1 MAAKGASVEGIA
13 HRFLDV
19 RGLRMHVAE
28 AGSGEPVLFLH
39 GFPEFWY
46 SWRHQLEHFR
56 PHFHVLAPDLRGYGE
71 TERRGPYDVPTLV
84 GDVVGLLDALGIERV
99 HLVGHD
105 WGGALAWVT
114 AIGAPER
121 LRTLAVLNCPHP
133 TIFRRKLWRPR
144 QLLRSWYIFFFQL
157 PWLPER
163 LLAMDDYRALMRM
176 MIRDTQ
182 PGTFT
187 REDAKAYLRN
197 WRNGGLAGGI
207 NWYRAAAR
215 KGFGIPDPAPL
226 IQVPT
231 LLIWGEDDIAL
242 GKELTHGT
250 DELVKDLRVHYLPN
264 VSHWVQQE
272 APETVNRLLEEHF
285 RQSAG

>member
-1 MAAKGASVEGIA
+1 MEGVA
-13 HRFLDV
+13 HRFLTV

-28 AGSGEPVLFLH
+28 AGEGVPVLFLH

-56 PHFHVLAPDLRGYGE
+56 TRYRVLAPDLRGYGE
-71 TERRGPYDVPTLV
+71 TERRGPYDVATLV
-84 GDVVGLLDALGIERV
+84 GDVIALLDALGIDRV

-105 WGGALAWVT
+105 WGGALAWTV
-114 AIGAPER
+114 AIRAPER

-133 TIFRRKLWRPR
+133 SLFRRRLWRPR

-163 LLAMDDYRALMRM
+163 ILALDDYRRLARM
-176 MIRDTQ
+176 IIRDTR

-187 REDAKAYLRN
+187 REDVIAYLET
-197 WRNGGLAGGI
+197 WRRGGLGGGI

-215 KGFGIPDPAPL
+215 RGFGIPEPPPL

-231 LLIWGEDDIAL
+231 LLIWGEKDLAL
-242 GKELTHGT
+242 GKELTYGT
-250 DELVKDLRVHYLPN
+250 DELVKDLRVEYLPN

-272 APETVNRLLEEHF
+272 APETVNQLLEAHF
-285 RQSAG
+285 SGAAG